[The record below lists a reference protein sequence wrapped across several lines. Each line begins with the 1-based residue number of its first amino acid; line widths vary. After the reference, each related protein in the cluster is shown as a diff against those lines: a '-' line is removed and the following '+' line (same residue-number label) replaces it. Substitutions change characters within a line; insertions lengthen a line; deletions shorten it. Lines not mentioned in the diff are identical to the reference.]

1 VYSVKIAEQI
11 GGLEALLRTLV
22 MGAWLHDIGKL
33 AIPDSILLKPGALT
47 DQERRIMQQHVQT
60 GYDLIKGI
68 PFLAEAAEVILAH
81 HERHNGSGYPRGLSN
96 EDIPVCARIFAIA
109 DSFDAMTSDRPYRSA
124 LSMPTAR
131 KVIHA
136 ERGNLFD
143 PQTADAFLDVAEE
156 AWQQIRT
163 DSQDAFFNKTICGE
177 RLGLA
182 SALVSPSQWLAN

>member
-1 VYSVKIAEQI
+1 
-11 GGLEALLRTLV
+11 
-22 MGAWLHDIGKL
+22 
-33 AIPDSILLKPGALT
+33 
-47 DQERRIMQQHVQT
+47 
-60 GYDLIKGI
+60 
-68 PFLAEAAEVILAH
+68 
-81 HERHNGSGYPRGLSN
+81 LSN
-96 EDIPVCARIFAIA
+96 ENIPVCARIFAIA

-182 SALVSPSQWLAN
+182 SASFPRANDWRIEMNCHAH